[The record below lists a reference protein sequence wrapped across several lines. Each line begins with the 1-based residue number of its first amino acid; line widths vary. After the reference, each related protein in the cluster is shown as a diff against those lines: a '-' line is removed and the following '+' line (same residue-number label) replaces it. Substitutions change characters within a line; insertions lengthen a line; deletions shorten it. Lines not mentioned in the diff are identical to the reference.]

1 MFLVFCFLII
11 VFVVVVVVI
20 SLFLRERKKVHMGC
34 VGGKMSGSENI
45 GRGNRDQNI

>member
-11 VFVVVVVVI
+11 VFVVVIII